1 MSTVRAGGVRFRIYL
16 QDHKPLHAHGH
27 YAETVAIVVLKPNR
41 EVRLAKKVTAIKPRD
56 AKRTDVRKILDAAA
70 EHYDDIVT
78 AWERMQDED
87 QDKGACDD
95 Y

>member
-1 MSTVRAGGVRFRIYL
+1 M
-16 QDHKPLHAHGH
+16 
-27 YAETVAIVVLKPNR
+27 
-41 EVRLAKKVTAIKPRD
+41 AKKVTAIKPRD